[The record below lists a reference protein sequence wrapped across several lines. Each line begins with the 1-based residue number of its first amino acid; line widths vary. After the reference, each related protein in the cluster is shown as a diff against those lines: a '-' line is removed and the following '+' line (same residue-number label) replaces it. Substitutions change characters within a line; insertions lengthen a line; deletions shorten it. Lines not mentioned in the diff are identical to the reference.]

1 MSDELKSVVED
12 LDVLLRGPPP
22 VVGVAEA
29 QWLQAVKEKATALQA
44 AAPEKAGDIQEALT
58 EFQLDPYTG
67 YARLR
72 DILEEIK
79 PSVSVEQTPQFQE
92 KVTLGP
98 TTVTPTAQTPTA
110 QNVELLKN
118 LVYVLAGAAA
128 LALAYW
134 LITHAKKVV

>member
-1 MSDELKSVVED
+1 MNTELKAVVED

-29 QWLQAVKEKATALQA
+29 SWLQAVKEKATALQA

-98 TTVTPTAQTPTA
+98 ITVTPTA
-110 QNVELLKN
+110 QNVELVKN

-128 LALAYW
+128 MALAYW

>member
-98 TTVTPTAQTPTA
+98 ITVTPTA
-110 QNVELLKN
+110 QNVELVKN

-128 LALAYW
+128 MALAYW

>member
-1 MSDELKSVVED
+1 MDNELKALVED

-92 KVTLGP
+92 KKVTLGP
-98 TTVTPTAQTPTA
+98 ITVIPTA
-110 QNVELLKN
+110 QNVNLLKD

-128 LALAYW
+128 LALAYL
-134 LITHAKKVV
+134 LISKAKKVV

>member
-1 MSDELKSVVED
+1 MDNELKALVED

-98 TTVTPTAQTPTA
+98 ITVIPTA
-110 QNVELLKN
+110 QNVNLLKD

-128 LALAYW
+128 LALAYL
-134 LITHAKKVV
+134 LISKAKKVV

>member
-1 MSDELKSVVED
+1 MNDELKALVED

-29 QWLQAVKEKATALQA
+29 QWLRAVKEKATALQA

-58 EFQLDPYTG
+58 EFQINPYTG

-79 PSVSVEQTPQFQE
+79 PRVSVKQTPQFQE

-98 TTVTPTAQTPTA
+98 ITVTPTAQ
-110 QNVELLKN
+110 NVNLLKN

-128 LALAYW
+128 LALAYL
-134 LITHAKKVV
+134 LISKAKRVI

>member
-1 MSDELKSVVED
+1 MDNELKALVED

-29 QWLQAVKEKATALQA
+29 QWLQAVKEKAIALQA

-98 TTVTPTAQTPTA
+98 ITVIPTA
-110 QNVELLKN
+110 QNVNLLKD

-128 LALAYW
+128 LALAYL
-134 LITHAKKVV
+134 LISKAKKVV

>member
-92 KVTLGP
+92 RVTLGP
-98 TTVTPTAQTPTA
+98 ITVTPTAQ
-110 QNVELLKN
+110 NVNLLKN

-128 LALAYW
+128 LALAYL
-134 LITHAKKVV
+134 LISKAKRVI

>member
-1 MSDELKSVVED
+1 MNTQLKAVVED

-44 AAPEKAGDIQEALT
+44 AAPEKAGDIQEALA

-79 PSVSVEQTPQFQE
+79 PSVSVEPTPQFQE

-98 TTVTPTAQTPTA
+98 ITVTPTAQ
-110 QNVELLKN
+110 NVNLLKN

-128 LALAYW
+128 MALAYW

>member
-98 TTVTPTAQTPTA
+98 ITVTPTA

>member
-1 MSDELKSVVED
+1 MNDALKALVED

-79 PSVSVEQTPQFQE
+79 PYVSVEQTPQFQE
-92 KVTLGP
+92 RVTLGP
-98 TTVTPTAQTPTA
+98 ITVTPTAQ
-110 QNVELLKN
+110 NVNLLKN

>member
-1 MSDELKSVVED
+1 MNNELKALVED

-92 KVTLGP
+92 KVPLGSS
-98 TTVTPTAQTPTA
+98 TVTPTA
-110 QNVELLKN
+110 QNVELMKN

-128 LALAYW
+128 MALAYW
-134 LITHAKKVV
+134 LISKAKKVV

>member
-1 MSDELKSVVED
+1 MNTELKAVVED

-29 QWLQAVKEKATALQA
+29 QWLQAIKEKATALQA
-44 AAPEKAGDIQEALT
+44 AAPEKAGDIQGALT

-98 TTVTPTAQTPTA
+98 ITVTPTA
-110 QNVELLKN
+110 QNVELMKN

>member
-92 KVTLGP
+92 RVTLGP
-98 TTVTPTAQTPTA
+98 ITVTPTA
-110 QNVELLKN
+110 QNVELVKN

>member
-1 MSDELKSVVED
+1 MNTELKAVVED

-29 QWLQAVKEKATALQA
+29 QWLQAIKEKATALQA
-44 AAPEKAGDIQEALT
+44 VAPEKAGDVQEALT

-79 PSVSVEQTPQFQE
+79 PSVSVEQPPQFQE

-98 TTVTPTAQTPTA
+98 ITVPPTA

-134 LITHAKKVV
+134 LITQAKKVI

>member
-1 MSDELKSVVED
+1 MNTELKAVVED

-29 QWLQAVKEKATALQA
+29 QWLQAIREKTTALQA

-58 EFQLDPYTG
+58 ELQLDPYTG
-67 YARLR
+67 YARIR
-72 DILEEIK
+72 DILEDIK

-98 TTVTPTAQTPTA
+98 ITVTPTA
-110 QNVELLKN
+110 QNVELMKN
-118 LVYVLAGAAA
+118 LAYVLAGAAA

-134 LITHAKKVV
+134 LIKHAKKVV

>member
-1 MSDELKSVVED
+1 MNDALKALVED

-29 QWLQAVKEKATALQA
+29 QWLQAIKEKATALQA

-98 TTVTPTAQTPTA
+98 ITVTPTA
-110 QNVELLKN
+110 QNVELMKN
-118 LVYVLAGAAA
+118 LIYVLAGAAA
-128 LALAYW
+128 IALAYW

>member
-1 MSDELKSVVED
+1 MNTELKAVVED

-79 PSVSVEQTPQFQE
+79 PSVSVEKTPQFQE

-98 TTVTPTAQTPTA
+98 ITVTPTAQ
-110 QNVELLKN
+110 NVNLLKN

>member
-1 MSDELKSVVED
+1 MNTELKAVVED

-29 QWLQAVKEKATALQA
+29 QWLQAIKEKATALQA

-58 EFQLDPYTG
+58 EFQLDPYTA

-72 DILEEIK
+72 DILEDIK
-79 PSVSVEQTPQFQE
+79 PSVSVEPTPQFQE

-98 TTVTPTAQTPTA
+98 ITVTPTA
-110 QNVELLKN
+110 QNVELMKN
-118 LVYVLAGAAA
+118 LVYMLAGAAA
-128 LALAYW
+128 LALAYL
-134 LITHAKKVV
+134 LISKAKKVV

>member
-1 MSDELKSVVED
+1 MNDALKALVED

-29 QWLQAVKEKATALQA
+29 QWLQAIKEKATALQA

-98 TTVTPTAQTPTA
+98 ITVTPTA
-110 QNVELLKN
+110 QNVELVKN

-128 LALAYW
+128 IALAYW

>member
-1 MSDELKSVVED
+1 MNDELKALVED

-29 QWLQAVKEKATALQA
+29 QWLQAIKEKATALQA

-79 PSVSVEQTPQFQE
+79 PYVSIEPTPQFQE
-92 KVTLGP
+92 RITLGP
-98 TTVTPTAQTPTA
+98 IAVTPTA

-128 LALAYW
+128 IALAYW